1 MIRGYRL
8 QPSVPSWRSSK
19 RRRKRKTGQ
28 CGHPPGLPGTARTL
42 PAPNFVSLAPQ
53 CVWPSSLR
61 AQARDAQ
68 AGGGWASRG
77 QSAPGAALGGCDAGW
92 GARAGRGLAA
102 PPPGG
107 PGASNGGAA
116 APSARA
122 RRSLPAKPAAL
133 GPAPP
138 RAPGADPGG
147 RARTPNAAL
156 HWRAPS
162 AGVRPSRGYITGLG
176 PSGAAGG
183 LGVQAVGGGDAAAH
197 LP

>member
-1 MIRGYRL
+1 MIWGYRL
-8 QPSVPSWRSSK
+8 PASVPSWRSHQRS
-19 RRRKRKTGQ
+19 RKRKMGR
-28 CGHPPGLPGTARTL
+28 CGHLPGLPGAAGAL
-42 PAPNFVSLAPQ
+42 PAPNFASLAPQ
-53 CVWPSSLR
+53 CIGSSSLR
-61 AQARDAQ
+61 AQARDSQ
-68 AGGGWASRG
+68 AGGGLG
-77 QSAPGAALGGCDAGW
+77 QRRPVGPGAAPGVCDAGW
-92 GARAGRGLAA
+92 GTRAGRGLAA

-107 PGASNGGAA
+107 PALPTAARRLPQPAPA
-116 APSARA
+116 APSRPS
-122 RRSLPAKPAAL
+122 RRPS
-133 GPAPP
+133 APP

-147 RARTPNAAL
+147 RAGWAPGAAL